1 MINSAINSSLVHFY
15 VHNSGP
21 QTNMNLDLNFENIS
35 KFSLDLSSLK
45 IIFVIGFIII
55 YIGVEFIKSRS
66 QKYGNSTIYL
76 WVTGIILFVIMLN
89 SLCYLKILPE
99 IKITGVHEIILMLNI
114 FWGTIIVIGNIC
126 II

>member
-1 MINSAINSSLVHFY
+1 
-15 VHNSGP
+15 
-21 QTNMNLDLNFENIS
+21 MNLDLIFENIS

-45 IIFVIGFIII
+45 IIFVIGFIVI
-55 YIGVEFIKSRS
+55 YIGVEYIKSRS

-76 WVTGIILFVIMLN
+76 WVTGIVLFVIMLN

-114 FWGTIIVIGNIC
+114 FWGTIIVIGNISNKHNTL
-126 II
+126 